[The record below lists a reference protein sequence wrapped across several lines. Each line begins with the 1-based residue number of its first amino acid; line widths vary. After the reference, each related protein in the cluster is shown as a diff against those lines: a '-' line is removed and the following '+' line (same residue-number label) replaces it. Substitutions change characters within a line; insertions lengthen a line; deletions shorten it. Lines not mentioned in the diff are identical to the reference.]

1 MRIFVDMDGVI
12 ADFEKEAKKNPD
24 YGKSD
29 FRADV
34 EIDFSKIEP
43 IPGAI
48 EAVKTLINEGHDVFI
63 ASTAPWANP
72 EAWKHKRLW
81 IEKYLP
87 ELEKKVFLTHRKDL
101 LIGDMLIDDSDYRG
115 QPDFKGQWL
124 HFGQNEMDWTK
135 VLNIVNNTNQL
146 ILNFD
151 D

>member
-12 ADFEKEAKKNPD
+12 ADFEKEAKKHPD
-24 YGKSD
+24 YGKSN
-29 FRADV
+29 FKADV

-48 EAVKTLINEGHDVFI
+48 DAVKTLINNGHDVFI

-124 HFGQNEMDWTK
+124 HFGQNGMDWTK
-135 VLNIVNNTNQL
+135 VLNIVNNTTQL

>member
-12 ADFEKEAKKNPD
+12 ADFEKEAKKNPK
-24 YGKSD
+24 YGEKY
-29 FRADV
+29 FRADI

-43 IPGAI
+43 MTGAL
-48 EAVKTLINEGHDVFI
+48 EAVKSLINDGHDVFI
-63 ASTAPWANP
+63 ASTAPWNNP
-72 EAWKHKRLW
+72 DAWKHKRLW

-115 QPDFKGQWL
+115 QPDFKGRWL
-124 HFGQNEMDWTK
+124 HFGKDGMDWPT

-146 ILNFD
+146 ILDFQS
-151 D
+151 